1 MNSLSILATQPG
13 VARLGSTLLHFLW
26 QGVAIAAVYAA
37 ARKWAATAAPN
48 VRYLLGCAALSAM
61 AAAPLVTWLALGP
74 SPAAHVATTSLA
86 SPLSVTAAASGTVRD
101 VPYARPGA
109 ISAATAAPF
118 LSWVVAAWLAGA
130 TALWVRLFG
139 GWILAVELRSRLVL
153 PAPAA
158 WQQTLDRLKARIGV
172 ARPVRLLLSSLV
184 QAPVVVGWLRPVVL
198 TPIGALTGLPAEQME
213 ALLLH
218 ELAHIRRYDYLVNML
233 QSAVEA
239 LLFYHPAVWWV
250 SGHMRAERELCC
262 DDAAVSVT
270 GDVVAYA
277 RALAQIG
284 SLHPPVVMAA
294 NGGSLAHR
302 IGRLLG
308 QPRSAPRTLSGTG
321 IVAAAVLPILA
332 ALAVFAQP
340 AQRPKFEVA
349 SIKRAADQG
358 PRMMRPLPNGLTG
371 TVSFSQL
378 IQRAYAVQPFQI
390 AGGPEWIHSERYTI
404 DAKATGNVSHDKVS
418 LMLQSLLEERF
429 QLKIHRETRELP
441 IFHLVIAK
449 GGPNLPSPK
458 EGGCTNSDDPPPE
471 LTGGRMTPPGSGP
484 TPMTRCGG
492 LDVML
497 QMKGARMSGGKV
509 PMPEFVRMLSMV
521 LDRTVVDRTGL
532 TGPFDIRLDFLPDDS
547 TPHLPPPPP
556 DAPPSSVMSPPILS
570 ALPEQLG
577 LRLEAVKGP
586 VDVIV
591 IDRVERPSA
600 N

>member
-1 MNSLSILATQPG
+1 MNPLSILAAQPG

-26 QGVAIAAVYAA
+26 QGVAIAAVYALV
-37 ARKWAATAAPN
+37 RKRAATAAPN
-48 VRYLLGCAALSAM
+48 VRYLLGCAALAAM
-61 AAAPLVTWLALGP
+61 AAVPLVTWLALGP
-74 SPAAHVATTSLA
+74 SSVGVPAASLA
-86 SPLSVTAAASGTVRD
+86 PPLAATATASGTVRD
-101 VPYARPGA
+101 VPYALPGG
-109 ISAATAAPF
+109 ISVAGAAPF
-118 LSWVVAAWLAGA
+118 LSWVVAVWFAGA
-130 TALWVRLFG
+130 TVLWVRLVG
-139 GWILAVELRSRLVL
+139 GWILAVELRSRLVR
-153 PAPAA
+153 PAPVA

-184 QAPVVVGWLRPVVL
+184 QAPAVVGWLRPVVL
-198 TPIGALTGLPAEQME
+198 APIGALAGLPAEQME
-213 ALLLH
+213 AMLLH

-250 SGHMRAERELCC
+250 SSHMRAERELCC

-270 GDVVAYA
+270 GDVVTYA

-284 SLHPPVVMAA
+284 SLHPRVVMAA
-294 NGGSLAHR
+294 NGGSLSHR

-308 QPRSAPRTLSGTG
+308 QPRSAPRALSGTG

-340 AQRPKFEVA
+340 APRPKFEVA
-349 SIKRAADQG
+349 SIKRAGDQG

-371 TVSFSQL
+371 TVSFKQML
-378 IQRAYAVQPFQI
+378 QRAYAVQPFQI
-390 AGGPEWIHSERYTI
+390 AGGPEWINSERYTI
-404 DAKATGNVSHDKVS
+404 DAKAAGNASHDQVS
-418 LMLQSLLEERF
+418 LMLQSLLEERL

-441 IFHLVIAK
+441 VFNLVIAK
-449 GGPNLPSPK
+449 GGPKLPSPK

-471 LTGGRMTPPGSGP
+471 LTGGRMAPPGSGP
-484 TPMTRCGG
+484 TPPTRCGG

-497 QMKGARMSGGKV
+497 QIGGARMSGGKV
-509 PMPEFVRMLSMV
+509 PMPEFVRMLSMLV
-521 LDRTVVDRTGL
+521 DRTVVDRTGL
-532 TGPFDIRLDFLPDDS
+532 TGPFDVRLDFLPDDS

-556 DAPPSSVMSPPILS
+556 GASSDGASPPILS

-577 LRLEAVKGP
+577 LRLEASKGP

-591 IDRVERPSA
+591 IDCVERPSA